1 MKNIHLLDQQV
12 SNMIAA
18 GEVVERPAAVVKELI
33 ENAIDA
39 KAQMI
44 SVEIKNGGKSFIRV
58 SDNGNGID
66 NEDTVVAFERHAT
79 SKIKTATD
87 LNSIFTLG
95 FRGEALASIAAVA
108 HVELITRTADAEEG
122 THVIIKAGQLI
133 SQQPAGCPKGTTIIV
148 KNLFYNTPARMKFL
162 KKDATE
168 AGHIGDLVN
177 RMVLGHP
184 EISFR
189 YINNG
194 KEVTFTPGDNNLR
207 SCIYNIYGKEYAKSM
222 VEVKHSDGNI
232 VIQGLAGK
240 ANIARANRNFQSFFI
255 NGRYI
260 KSNTLTYALQ
270 QAYKN
275 LLMVNRFPV
284 AVLHLKIN
292 PNVIDVNVHPT
303 KMEVKFS
310 NEKQIFDAVYWAIKN
325 ALYSEKDIPEV
336 TLSKQD
342 LFNYTT
348 SNNKQ
353 YNDIND
359 TDVIGQQINVSR
371 PAPINYEDITLKES
385 VNMINNQSSDFGI
398 DSVMEKGENTVEAI
412 NSSNELI
419 TKNQFKII
427 GQMFNTYIIIEK
439 DEEMILID
447 QHAAHERLNYEKLML
462 DYKQRTLMPQ
472 TLLVPVVIQL
482 SNIEIEI
489 VKEHKEFF
497 EKIGFEAEDF
507 GNNSV
512 VVRQTPISVGENYM
526 KDLFLEIVNLIQKS
540 NKEALTDMESHA
552 FYTIACKSAIKA
564 NKGLHM
570 AEMDKL
576 VEDILSLRNINTCP
590 HGRPI
595 MISLSKYKIEKEFK
609 RVGA

>member
-39 KAQMI
+39 NAQMI
-44 SVEIKNGGKSFIRV
+44 TVEIKNGGKSYIRV

-79 SKIKTATD
+79 SKIKSATD

-108 HVELITRTADAEEG
+108 HVELITRTEDAEEG
-122 THVIIKAGQLI
+122 THIIMKAGKLF

-168 AGHIGDLVN
+168 AGHIGDMVN

-189 YINNG
+189 YINNE
-194 KEVTFTPGDNNLR
+194 KEMTFTPGDNHLR
-207 SCIYNIYGKEYAKSM
+207 SCVYSVYGKEYAKSM
-222 VEVKHSDGNI
+222 VEVKHNDSSI
-232 VIQGLAGK
+232 AIQGLAGK
-240 ANIARANRNFQSFFI
+240 ANIARANRTFQSFFI

-275 LLMVNRFPV
+275 ILMVNRFPV

-292 PNVIDVNVHPT
+292 PASIDVNVHPT

-336 TLSKQD
+336 TLSKD
-342 LFNYTT
+342 ESFNYPKP
-348 SNNKQ
+348 NNKG
-353 YNDIND
+353 YSRINETDI
-359 TDVIGQQINVSR
+359 IQQKINVSR
-371 PAPINYEDITLKES
+371 PNIPFVEAPSLNEKNSLKIEEYREQDAKEDIFQ
-385 VNMINNQSSDFGI
+385 IN
-398 DSVMEKGENTVEAI
+398 ET
-412 NSSNELI
+412 SNI
-419 TKNQFKII
+419 TSARPFKII
-427 GQMFNTYIIIEK
+427 GQMFSTYIIIEK

-462 DYKQRTLMPQ
+462 DYTERTLMPQ
-472 TLLVPVVIQL
+472 TRLVPVVIQL
-482 SNIEIEI
+482 SNIEIEV
-489 VKEHKEFF
+489 VKAYNEFF
-497 EKIGFEAEDF
+497 KKIGFEVEDF

-512 VVRQTPISVGENYM
+512 VIRQTPVSVGENHL

-552 FYTIACKSAIKA
+552 LYTIACKSAIKA
-564 NKGLHM
+564 NRGMHM
-570 AEMDKL
+570 AEMEKL
-576 VEDILSLRNINTCP
+576 VEDILSLGNINTCP

-609 RVGA
+609 RVGT